1 MVWKKLW
8 RCDHENWWCDQNS
21 DGVKQIYK
29 RVNNILMVWTKLWRC
44 DLENRWCEQKNWWCE
59 HNPNGVNK
67 MYTVWSNNLT
77 VWLKFLTVW
86 SKSLRCEQNVYDVI
100 KNLRVWSKIWR
111 CDQTFKG
118 VIKNLT
124 VWSKLR
130 WCDQDIVGV
139 IKRPFAGNCLI
150 TPCGV
155 IISHVFFWWDDE
167 VESESW
173 AWFRGPVVSPASWCS
188 CNMEVEG
195 ESSTECLSTDT
206 WEGGLRA

>member
-1 MVWKKLW
+1 
-8 RCDHENWWCDQNS
+8 
-21 DGVKQIYK
+21 
-29 RVNNILMVWTKLWRC
+29 
-44 DLENRWCEQKNWWCE
+44 
-59 HNPNGVNK
+59 
-67 MYTVWSNNLT
+67 MYTVWSNNFT
-77 VWLKFLTVW
+77 VWSNFLTVW
-86 SKSLRCEQNVYDVI
+86 SKSLRCEQNVYGVI

-155 IISHVFFWWDDE
+155 IISHVFFWCCAQ
-167 VESESW
+167 SW
-173 AWFRGPVVSPASWCS
+173 FMHFAIICSWTSLDLVNAWLANWAHLSFRPRLAFGISGPFPLEIKRRKTSTMCS
-188 CNMEVEG
+188 KICYAE
-195 ESSTECLSTDT
+195 
-206 WEGGLRA
+206 